1 MAQALIDITGNE
13 YGFLR
18 VKRFSHIG
26 NRRRSYWEC
35 ECLRCGKTVTL
46 RKDHFAYPYSRQKSC
61 GCWHPEESSIR
72 AKNSQ
77 NKVTGKF
84 ERINLTEKEVE
95 AEEIMNHYDE
105 GCKKWSKLFAE
116 MK

>member
-1 MAQALIDITGNE
+1 MAQALIDIAGNE

-46 RKDHFAYPYSRQKSC
+46 RKDSFAYPYSRQKSC
-61 GCWHPEESSIR
+61 GCWHQEESSIR
-72 AKNSQ
+72 ARNSQ

-84 ERINLTEKEVE
+84 ERMNLTEKEVE

-105 GCKKWSKLFAE
+105 GCKKWSELFAK